1 MSYKMKGS
9 PLLKDVKKWDANGDQ
24 IIVNDST
31 LSNPD
36 MDDFGNETIRYN
48 YIDKSGNKA
57 HDILYE
63 NKPRGESEIKEG
75 ERPNMPSDRLMEYRN
90 PITYKKNK

>member
-24 IIVNDST
+24 VMIDDST
-31 LSNPD
+31 LSDPD

-57 HDILYE
+57 FDILYE
-63 NKPRGESEIKEG
+63 NKPRGEDKKWEGGPKTPRDRPIEG
-75 ERPNMPSDRLMEYRN
+75 ERFY
-90 PITYKKNK
+90 T

>member
-48 YIDKSGNKA
+48 YIDKSGNETY
-57 HDILYE
+57 DILYE
-63 NKPRGESEIKEG
+63 NKPRGEDKKWQG
-75 ERPNMPSDRLMEYRN
+75 GPKTPSDR
-90 PITYKKNK
+90 PIDPPQHFA

>member
-24 IIVNDST
+24 IMVNDST
-31 LSNPD
+31 LSNPG
-36 MDDFGNETIRYN
+36 MDDFGNKTIRYN

-57 HDILYE
+57 YDILYK
-63 NKPRGESEIKEG
+63 NKPRGKSKIKESEGPNTPRRKPIEG
-75 ERPNMPSDRLMEYRN
+75 ERFY
-90 PITYKKNK
+90 T

>member
-24 IIVNDST
+24 VMIDDST
-31 LSNPD
+31 LSDPD

-57 HDILYE
+57 FDILYE
-63 NKPRGESEIKEG
+63 NKPRGEDKKWQG
-75 ERPNMPSDRLMEYRN
+75 GPKTPSDR
-90 PITYKKNK
+90 PIEPDVNLA